1 VYVDEIISLA
11 ISTSQAKLD
20 HVART
25 SVTGIHDIFPA
36 NEDDA
41 LDPIALKKLLKEE
54 GMSGY
59 WRRSDKNPIWLE
71 ESRPFANISVAHHN
85 DEQA

>member
-1 VYVDEIISLA
+1 
-11 ISTSQAKLD
+11 
-20 HVART
+20 
-25 SVTGIHDIFPA
+25 
-36 NEDDA
+36 

-59 WRRSDKNPIWLE
+59 WGRSDKNTIWLE
-71 ESRPFANISVAHHN
+71 EYRPFANISVAHHN

>member
-1 VYVDEIISLA
+1 
-11 ISTSQAKLD
+11 
-20 HVART
+20 
-25 SVTGIHDIFPA
+25 
-36 NEDDA
+36 

-59 WRRSDKNPIWLE
+59 WGRSDKNTIWLE
-71 ESRPFANISVAHHN
+71 ESHRPFANISVAHHN